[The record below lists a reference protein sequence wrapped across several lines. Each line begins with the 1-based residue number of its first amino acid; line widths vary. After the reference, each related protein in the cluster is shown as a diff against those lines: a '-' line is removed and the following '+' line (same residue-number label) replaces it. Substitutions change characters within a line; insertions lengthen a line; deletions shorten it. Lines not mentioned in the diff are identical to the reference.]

1 MGLWVLLG
9 FIALSLIG
17 QAVPLYT
24 DWLWFQEVGFTSV
37 FTTFQSA
44 SVCSDPS
51 GFAARGKRSLVNIT
65 P

>member
-9 FIALSLIG
+9 FIALSLVG

-37 FTTFQSA
+37 FTTRLTLN
-44 SVCSDPS
+44 
-51 GFAARGKRSLVNIT
+51 G
-65 P
+65 